1 MSDFAAARRF
11 MVDGQVRTNDVTD
24 LRIIGAML
32 DLPRERF
39 VDPKLA
45 YLDLDVAVAPSR
57 RMLKPMVL
65 AKLIQAAGIDG
76 IDRVLDVGCATGYS
90 SALLGRL
97 AGEVIGLEESDA
109 LAKAATQN
117 LRDAANVKVV
127 TGAFRD
133 GWAAAAPYNVIL
145 VNGAVEIVP
154 KTLCGQLADG
164 GRLVCIYGSGP
175 AGKATL
181 YLRAGAEVGSRP
193 LFDAAAATLSDFV
206 KPPAFVF

>member
-24 LRIIGAML
+24 QRIIGAML

-39 VDPKLA
+39 VEPGIA
-45 YLDLDVAVAPSR
+45 YLDLDVAVAPGR

-65 AKLIQAAGIDG
+65 AKLVQAAGVDG
-76 IDRVLDVGCATGYS
+76 TDRVLDVGCATGYS
-90 SALLGRL
+90 TALLGRL
-97 AGEVIGLEESDA
+97 AGEVTGLEESDA
-109 LAKAATQN
+109 LAGVAAQN
-117 LRDAANVKVV
+117 LRDAANVKIV

-145 VNGAVEIVP
+145 VNGAVEVVP

-164 GRLVCIYGSGP
+164 GRLVCIHGSGP

-181 YLRAGAEVGSRP
+181 YLRTGAEIGSRP
-193 LFDAAAATLSDFV
+193 LFDAVAAALSDFV